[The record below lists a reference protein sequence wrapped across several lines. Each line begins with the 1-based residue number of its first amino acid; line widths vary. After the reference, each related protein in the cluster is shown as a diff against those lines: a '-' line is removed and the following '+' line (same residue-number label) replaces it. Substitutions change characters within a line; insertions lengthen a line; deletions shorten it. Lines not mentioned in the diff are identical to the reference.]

1 MRFRIKGTSA
11 VGRAFAGR
19 RLRATLAIA
28 AASLLGLTVT
38 SVVQVA
44 PANATPT
51 LFALVNAHSLD
62 CMSNGGFRNGYVSQ
76 FACGGTHGQVW
87 YFGGTHGAYQQIISY
102 ATGQCVGVQG
112 GSLANG
118 ARIWMGN
125 CSSNDIFYWQKELE
139 CTFIVG
145 CAPGVDFWVN
155 QASGRV
161 IQVGCGCNNN
171 SAGLFDD
178 ALSDAG
184 PPSQLWYYQAD

>member
-1 MRFRIKGTSA
+1 
-11 VGRAFAGR
+11 
-19 RLRATLAIA
+19 
-28 AASLLGLTVT
+28 
-38 SVVQVA
+38 
-44 PANATPT
+44 
-51 LFALVNAHSLD
+51 LFALVNTHSLD
-62 CMSNGGFRNGYVSQ
+62 CMSNGGALNGYVSQ
-76 FACGGTHGQVW
+76 YNCINSANQAW
-87 YFGGTHGAYQQIISY
+87 YFGGTHGAYQQIKNY

-125 CSSNDIFYWQKELE
+125 CSSNDIFYWQKEPE

-145 CAPGVDFWVN
+145 CAPGADFWVN

-161 IQVGCGCNNN
+161 IQVGCGCDTN

-184 PPSQLWYYQAD
+184 PPSQLWYYEG

>member
-28 AASLLGLTVT
+28 AASLLGLGVT
-38 SVVQVA
+38 SVVEAA
-44 PANATPT
+44 PANATPV

-62 CMSNGGFRNGYVSQ
+62 CMSNGGARNGYVSQ
-76 FACGGTHGQVW
+76 FACGGTKGQAW
-87 YFGGTHGAYQQIISY
+87 YFGGTHGAYQQIKNY

-145 CAPGVDFWVN
+145 CAPGADFWVN

-161 IQVGCGCNNN
+161 IQVGCGCDSN

-178 ALSDAG
+178 ALNDAG
-184 PPSQLWYYQAD
+184 PPSQLWYYEG

>member
-28 AASLLGLTVT
+28 AASLLGLSLT
-38 SVVQVA
+38 SLVQAA
-44 PANATPT
+44 PANATPV

-62 CMSNGGFRNGYVSQ
+62 CMSNGGALNAYVSQ
-76 FACGGTHGQVW
+76 YNCNGSKSQAW
-87 YFGGTHGAYQQIISY
+87 YFGGTHGAYQQIKNY
-102 ATGQCVGVQG
+102 ATNQCVGVQG

-145 CAPGVDFWVN
+145 CAPGADFWVN

-161 IQVGCGCNNN
+161 IQVGCGCDSN

-184 PPSQLWYYQAD
+184 PPSQLWYYEG